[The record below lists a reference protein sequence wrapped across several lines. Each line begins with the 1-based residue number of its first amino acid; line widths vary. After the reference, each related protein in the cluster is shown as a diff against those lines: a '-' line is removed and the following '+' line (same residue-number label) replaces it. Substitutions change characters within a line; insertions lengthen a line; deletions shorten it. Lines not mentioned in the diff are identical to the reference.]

1 VAGLAD
7 EASARAALVGMQERL
22 GRGPHVALGVEPAAT
37 ADEIRSAFLVLTKQ
51 FHPARFG
58 RMDAEL
64 QRFAN
69 EVFLGIKAAHDVLKA
84 SAGPAVGRTT
94 TSPGMPVLPI
104 GGAATASAQTTQTL
118 PRPTALGMQPIPR
131 TPSGVM
137 PTVARTNRTDITKP
151 MPAMPDPNAI
161 RTAERP
167 TQPGIATPA
176 VNGRRLPDP
185 GAKTPPLDLRGGAKV
200 VVGAGSRPLPKPA
213 GIGEPGRMD
222 PSTTKPPAPSVAV
235 ALELLA
241 AQHWDAARV
250 ALSALA
256 AQAPESK
263 HVKALAAFAVGR
275 QAQMEKRYD
284 EARIELQRALML
296 DPDLA
301 AAKAALG
308 ELFARRK

>member
-1 VAGLAD
+1 
-7 EASARAALVGMQERL
+7 
-22 GRGPHVALGVEPAAT
+22 
-37 ADEIRSAFLVLTKQ
+37 
-51 FHPARFG
+51 
-58 RMDAEL
+58 
-64 QRFAN
+64 
-69 EVFLGIKAAHDVLKA
+69 
-84 SAGPAVGRTT
+84 
-94 TSPGMPVLPI
+94 MPVLPI

-161 RTAERP
+161 RTGERP

-213 GIGEPGRMD
+213 AIGEPGRMD

-241 AQHWDAARV
+241 QQQWDAARV